1 MNEGTRRSFLACVL
15 GIGSMSA
22 GCLDINTD
30 TQSTT
35 SPQSPVESLSLT
47 EACKTPPTPRSAVID
62 LRYENSSNEEIE
74 FDTVVKFEP
83 EGGDSRETIFTDTR
97 RIPGGGEYE
106 DVERQFLDGV
116 GTYFVTVSAKDRSE
130 TEKFEIRSPD
140 DEDRFLL
147 LVSWSGTDSLSIVL
161 DVNDAGEDCA
171 E

>member
-1 MNEGTRRSFLACVL
+1 MNEASRRTFLACFL

-35 SPQSPVESLSLT
+35 SPQSSVESHSPT
-47 EACKTPPTPRSAVID
+47 ETCRTPPTPRSAVID
-62 LRYENSSNEEIE
+62 LRYENSSDEEIE

-83 EGGDSRETIFTDTR
+83 EGGNSREIIFTDTR

-106 DVERQFLDGV
+106 DVERQFLDDA

-130 TEKFEIRSPD
+130 TEKFEIHSRD
-140 DEDRFLL
+140 NEDRLLL

-161 DVNDAGEDCA
+161 DMNDAGEDCA